1 VIVMASPLASTSR
14 HMLGSSGHAVMSGSV
29 SRSLCSK
36 VRAFSVSSSAH
47 LQEAQVSLTASEGSD
62 RDADPHISSK
72 EYYDNLKANER
83 QAAIDQERERL
94 HVRQARLRNL
104 ADLGSTQTRENSY
117 RPHHGRLN
125 PITARQLTVS
135 HLMAATAHV
144 GHAKSS
150 LSRASAGFVYGT
162 RNGQTIIDLERFT
175 LPALRLACKVVKET
189 VYRDGVVVFL
199 GTAEG
204 TEHAIVTAAKRLG
217 KNGFHV
223 TGGRWLP
230 GTLSNAPKVLGRAIL
245 SNVDEYEEYLREE
258 QNEKE
263 SKRNA
268 RGRSRGN
275 GEIEADPLNLAT
287 QRLKPDLIVVLN
299 PKSNL
304 YAINEATQ
312 AGVPTIGVID
322 TDVDPRLVTY
332 AIPAN
337 DESVRTCELV
347 VGLLSKAGQEGL
359 ENRQHWEDEQNKKQ
373 SKALR
378 DSRRAPPQKVTEE
391 KANTNI

>member
-1 VIVMASPLASTSR
+1 MASPLASTSR
-14 HMLGSSGHAVMSGSV
+14 HMLGSSGQGSLPSLVRRALTTITQEDALAAVKSN
-29 SRSLCSK
+29 
-36 VRAFSVSSSAH
+36 A
-47 LQEAQVSLTASEGSD
+47 
-62 RDADPHISSK
+62 RDADPVISSK

-83 QAAIDQERERL
+83 QATIDQERERL

-162 RNGQTIIDLERFT
+162 RNGQTIIDVERFT

-189 VYRDGVVVFL
+189 VFRDGVVVFL

-245 SNVDEYEEYLREE
+245 ANVEDYEQYLREE
-258 QNEKE
+258 QSSKE
-263 SKRNA
+263 AKKNS

-275 GEIEADPLNLAT
+275 DEVEADPLNLAT

-337 DESVRTCELV
+337 DESIRTCELV
-347 VGLLSKAGQEGL
+347 VGLLSKAGEEGL
-359 ENRQHWEDEQNKKQ
+359 ENRRSWEDEQDKKH

-378 DSRRAPPQKVTEE
+378 NSRRATSK
-391 KANTNI
+391 KASETTAN

>member
-1 VIVMASPLASTSR
+1 MASPLASTSR
-14 HMLGSSGHAVMSGSV
+14 HMLGNSGHGKGSV
-29 SRSLCSK
+29 SGLVR
-36 VRAFSVSSSAH
+36 RAFTSSAY
-47 LQEAQVSLTASEGSD
+47 QKDALTASGSSV
-62 RDADPHISSK
+62 REAEPVASSK

-94 HVRQARLRNL
+94 HIRQARLRNL

-162 RNGQTIIDLERFT
+162 RNGQTIIDVERFT
-175 LPALRLACKVVKET
+175 LPALRLACKIVKET
-189 VYRDGVVVFL
+189 VFRDGVVVFL

-204 TEHAIVTAAKRLG
+204 TEHAIVSAAKRLG

-245 SNVDEYEEYLREE
+245 ANVDEYETYLL
-258 QNEKE
+258 
-263 SKRNA
+263 
-268 RGRSRGN
+268 
-275 GEIEADPLNLAT
+275 EADPLNLAT

-359 ENRQHWEDEQNKKQ
+359 ENRKVWEDEQDKKQ

-378 DSRRAPPQKVTEE
+378 NSRRAPSKKAAESSEATESSE
-391 KANTNI
+391 E